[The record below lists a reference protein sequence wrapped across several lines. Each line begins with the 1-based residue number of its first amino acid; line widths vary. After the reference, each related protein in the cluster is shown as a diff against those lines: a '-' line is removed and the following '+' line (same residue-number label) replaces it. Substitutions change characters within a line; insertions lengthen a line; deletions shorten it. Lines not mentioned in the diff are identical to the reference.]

1 MSAGW
6 RRALVAPLRAL
17 FAAAEALD
25 RLDLPLL
32 SRIPA
37 KRKRRLAAALF
48 RRLSALVPDVVHRRA
63 LALRVPREAAY
74 SYLLREHEPETQ
86 AVIAEVLRPGM
97 TAIDVGAN
105 VGYLTL
111 LMASAVAPNGRVFAL
126 EPAPDNLTLLAEN
139 VRRNRLEGV
148 VRVLPVA
155 AGAERG
161 RRPLQLGRAGTLH
174 TLHRVDGAG
183 GAEIDVDVAP
193 LDDLLDSVDGLLD
206 GPVGLVKID
215 VEGAEHAVL
224 DGMAR
229 LLAAVPPPRL
239 LVEWN
244 PSALARAGS
253 SPESLPRRLEAAG
266 YRLSLLDPS
275 ERVEGGVGAGIG
287 AVLDGLASGALAPS
301 WHANLLAEPAERG
314 ADGGA
319 DGSADPGAGTRR
331 GAGELE

>member
-1 MSAGW
+1 MRGAAGW

-37 KRKRRLAAALF
+37 KRKRRLAAAVF
-48 RRLSALVPDVVHRRA
+48 RRLSALVPDVVHRRS
-63 LALRVPREAAY
+63 LALRVPRAAAY

-86 AVIAEVLRPGM
+86 GVIAAVLRPGM
-97 TAIDVGAN
+97 VAVDVGAN

-111 LMASAVAPNGRVFAL
+111 LMASAVTPGGRVVAL
-126 EPAPDNLTLLAEN
+126 EPAPDNLALLTEN
-139 VRRNRLEGV
+139 VRRNRLDEV

-174 TLHRVDGAG
+174 TLYRIDGAG
-183 GAEIDVDVAP
+183 GAEIAVDVAP
-193 LDDLLDSVDGLLD
+193 LDGLIEGAVD
-206 GPVGLVKID
+206 LVKID

-239 LVEWN
+239 LVEWS

-275 ERVEGGVGAGIG
+275 ERPGAGPGAGTDDGIG
-287 AVLDGLASGALAPS
+287 AALDGLASGALDPS
-301 WHANLLAEPAERG
+301 WHANLLAEPADRDVDGDDDRG
-314 ADGGA
+314 ADR
-319 DGSADPGAGTRR
+319 GTAARR
-331 GAGELE
+331 GAGGPG